1 MVTKKVEKALNEQI
15 GKEEHSSR
23 LYLAMASW
31 CQRNGYQGAA
41 DLLYVQTEEERLHM
55 LKLIHYLNDRGGAVV
70 HGAMEPISTK
80 YKSMLEVFQK
90 VLHHEEFISES
101 INQLYGVCN
110 EEKDF
115 TTAHYLQWY
124 INEQIE
130 EESTARG
137 ILDKIKL
144 AGEHQGGLFLIDK
157 EFASMAVAKR
167 ASLAAS
173 AVANKAT

>member
-15 GKEEHSSR
+15 AKEEHSSR
-23 LYLAMASW
+23 LYLSMATW
-31 CQRNGYQGAA
+31 CQKSGYQGAA
-41 DLLYVQTEEERLHM
+41 EFLYLQTEEERLHM
-55 LKLIHYLNDRGGAVV
+55 LKLIHYLNDRGGNVV
-70 HGAMEPISTK
+70 HGAMDPLPMK
-80 YKSMLEVFQK
+80 YKSLLDVFTQ
-90 VLHHEEFISES
+90 VLKHEEFISES

-110 EEKDF
+110 EEKDY

-144 AGEHQGGLFLIDK
+144 TGQHEGGLFLIDK
-157 EFASMAVAKR
+157 EFSAMAAAKR
-167 ASLAAS
+167 TALAAS
-173 AVANKAT
+173 GNASTAT

>member
-15 GKEEHSSR
+15 GREEHSSR

-31 CQRNGYQGAA
+31 CQYSGYQGAA
-41 DLLYVQTEEERLHM
+41 DFLYAQTEEERLHM
-55 LKLIHYLNDRGGAVV
+55 LKLIHYMNDRGGKVA
-70 HGAMEPISTK
+70 HGSMEPLPVEYNSL
-80 YKSMLEVFQK
+80 LEVFQQ
-90 VLHHEEFISES
+90 VLHHEEFISDS
-101 INQLYGVCN
+101 INKLYAVCN
-110 EEKDF
+110 EEQDV
-115 TTAHYLQWY
+115 TTADYLQWY

-157 EFASMAVAKR
+157 ELSAMAVAKR
-167 ASLAAS
+167 AAQLAA
-173 AVANKAT
+173 ANANTTA